1 MDDTSHG
8 ARIPVYCSATAVPAG
23 MPPSYITPPRLLQR
37 HSRARRLDPTLALA
51 LALTPIP
58 LDANPNPNPTLPYP

>member
-1 MDDTSHG
+1 
-8 ARIPVYCSATAVPAG
+8 

-58 LDANPNPNPTLPYP
+58 LDANPNPNPTQPYP